1 MIEKMEDQKKVL
13 QRINAHMKNIGRQDP
28 DFMSAFMNLSEIG
41 KKPGVLSGKIKQ
53 IIGIA
58 VSVKAQCDRC
68 IAFHVKNAVDLGA
81 TRQEIL
87 EGCEVAVTMGGGP
100 ALMYVENVM
109 KVLDDLGVA

>member
-1 MIEKMEDQKKVL
+1 
-13 QRINAHMKNIGRQDP
+13 
-28 DFMSAFMNLSEIG
+28 MSAFMNLSKLG
-41 KKPGVLSGKIKQ
+41 KKPGVLSGKFKQ

-58 VSVKAQCDRC
+58 LSVKAQCDRC
-68 IAFHVKNAVDLGA
+68 IPYHVKNAVDLGA

-109 KVLDDLGVA
+109 KALDDLGVA